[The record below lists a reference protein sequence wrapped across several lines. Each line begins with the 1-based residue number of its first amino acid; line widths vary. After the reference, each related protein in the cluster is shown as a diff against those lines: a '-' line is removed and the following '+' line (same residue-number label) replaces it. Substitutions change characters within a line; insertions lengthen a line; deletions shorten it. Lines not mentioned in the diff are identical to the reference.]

1 MRITG
6 KKFDI
11 REIRDK
17 DKAGFEKVMRQVEKS
32 E

>member
-11 REIRDK
+11 REIQDK
-17 DKAGFEKVMRQVEKS
+17 DKAGFEKVMRQVEY
-32 E
+32 